1 MTVDKTSPVRT
12 NVRKP
17 HFDEPRGH
25 DGFRCLRARIG
36 RQAGSERIGASLF
49 AVPPGEAAY
58 PYHWHLAE
66 EEMVVILEGTPLLR
80 TPDGERRME
89 QGEVAPFLR
98 GEGGAHQI
106 INDTDSE
113 VRFLAVST
121 QGEPDIVMYPDSGKL
136 GAFERRPEGGGLY
149 KLFRLADEV
158 DYWDDESR

>member
-1 MTVDKTSPVRT
+1 MTVDNASPVRT

-17 HFDEPRGH
+17 RFDEPRDH

-80 TPDGERRME
+80 APYGERRME
-89 QGEVAPFLR
+89 QGEVVPFLR
-98 GEGGAHQI
+98 GERGAHQI

-113 VRFLAVST
+113 LRFLAVST

-149 KLFRLADEV
+149 KLFRFADEV
-158 DYWDDESR
+158 DYWDGESR